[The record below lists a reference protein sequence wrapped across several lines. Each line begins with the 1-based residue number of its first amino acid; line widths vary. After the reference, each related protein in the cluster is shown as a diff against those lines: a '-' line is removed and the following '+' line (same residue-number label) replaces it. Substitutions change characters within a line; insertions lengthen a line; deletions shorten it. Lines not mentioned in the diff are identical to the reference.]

1 MQNASLASVFSTAAL
16 ALASVL
22 AAPSA
27 HAVEYVGARFAAPA
41 TGNAVVSYGSGDAQ
55 SFDIDFGTMTRVTLA
70 FVTFRDEAAPSMSFS
85 ALINNFTG
93 YNFEGLNVRLTGG
106 AVFQSPSGSVIP
118 TFGTLAGT
126 VVTPTQVAMSFSP
139 GELRQPAGRGRCVEL
154 DDRLLGRRIRR
165 HLWPERH
172 RRAGAWHLR
181 NVAGRPGAD
190 RHHGASPP
198 ALNLRQGGLRR
209 RVIIRPCFRFPK
221 TCSGPMAPWSPPSV
235 RGVRG

>member
-126 VVTPTQVAMSFSP
+126 VVTPTQVAMSFSS
-139 GELRQPAGRGRCVEL
+139 GEPYALSFGNP
-154 DDRLLGRRIRR
+154 LG
-165 HLWPERH
+165 E
-172 RRAGAWHLR
+172 
-181 NVAGRPGAD
+181 V
-190 RHHGASPP
+190 GASDWMIDFS
-198 ALNLRQGGLRR
+198 AVESGATFGLSVTAVPEPGTYAMLLAGLGLIGTMVRR
-209 RVIIRPCFRFPK
+209 RQR
-221 TCSGPMAPWSPPSV
+221 
-235 RGVRG
+235 

>member
-93 YNFEGLNVRLTGG
+93 YNFEGLTVRLTGG

-139 GELRQPAGRGRCVEL
+139 GEPYALSFGNP
-154 DDRLLGRRIRR
+154 LG
-165 HLWPERH
+165 E
-172 RRAGAWHLR
+172 
-181 NVAGRPGAD
+181 V
-190 RHHGASPP
+190 GASNWMIDFS
-198 ALNLRQGGLRR
+198 AVESGATFGLSVTAVPEPGTYAMLLAGLGLIGTMVRR
-209 RVIIRPCFRFPK
+209 RQR
-221 TCSGPMAPWSPPSV
+221 
-235 RGVRG
+235 

>member
-93 YNFEGLNVRLTGG
+93 YNFEGLTVRLTGG

-126 VVTPTQVAMSFSP
+126 VVTPTQVAMSFSS
-139 GELRQPAGRGRCVEL
+139 GEPYALSFGNP
-154 DDRLLGRRIRR
+154 LG
-165 HLWPERH
+165 E
-172 RRAGAWHLR
+172 
-181 NVAGRPGAD
+181 V
-190 RHHGASPP
+190 GASDWMIDFS
-198 ALNLRQGGLRR
+198 AVESGATFGLSVTAVPEPGTYAMLLAGLGLIGTMVRR
-209 RVIIRPCFRFPK
+209 RQR
-221 TCSGPMAPWSPPSV
+221 
-235 RGVRG
+235 

>member
-126 VVTPTQVAMSFSP
+126 VVTPTQVAMSFSS
-139 GELRQPAGRGRCVEL
+139 GEPYALSFGNP
-154 DDRLLGRRIRR
+154 LG
-165 HLWPERH
+165 E
-172 RRAGAWHLR
+172 
-181 NVAGRPGAD
+181 V
-190 RHHGASPP
+190 GASNWMIDFS
-198 ALNLRQGGLRR
+198 AVESGATFGLSVTAVPEPGTYAMLLAGLGLIGTMVRR
-209 RVIIRPCFRFPK
+209 RQR
-221 TCSGPMAPWSPPSV
+221 
-235 RGVRG
+235 

>member
-139 GELRQPAGRGRCVEL
+139 GEPYALSFGNP
-154 DDRLLGRRIRR
+154 LG
-165 HLWPERH
+165 E
-172 RRAGAWHLR
+172 
-181 NVAGRPGAD
+181 V
-190 RHHGASPP
+190 GASDWMIDFS
-198 ALNLRQGGLRR
+198 AVESGATFGLSVTAVPEPGTYAMLLAGLGLIGTMVRR
-209 RVIIRPCFRFPK
+209 RQR
-221 TCSGPMAPWSPPSV
+221 
-235 RGVRG
+235 

>member
-139 GELRQPAGRGRCVEL
+139 GEPYALSFGNP
-154 DDRLLGRRIRR
+154 LG
-165 HLWPERH
+165 E
-172 RRAGAWHLR
+172 
-181 NVAGRPGAD
+181 V
-190 RHHGASPP
+190 GASNWMIDFS
-198 ALNLRQGGLRR
+198 AVESGATFGLSVTAVPEPGTYAMLLAGLGLIGTMVRR
-209 RVIIRPCFRFPK
+209 RQR
-221 TCSGPMAPWSPPSV
+221 
-235 RGVRG
+235 

>member
-93 YNFEGLNVRLTGG
+93 YNFEGLTVRLTGG

-139 GELRQPAGRGRCVEL
+139 GEPYALSFGNP
-154 DDRLLGRRIRR
+154 LG
-165 HLWPERH
+165 E
-172 RRAGAWHLR
+172 
-181 NVAGRPGAD
+181 V
-190 RHHGASPP
+190 GASDWMIDFSSVESG
-198 ALNLRQGGLRR
+198 ATFGLSVTAVPEPGTYAMLLAGLGLIGTMVRR
-209 RVIIRPCFRFPK
+209 RQR
-221 TCSGPMAPWSPPSV
+221 
-235 RGVRG
+235 